1 MAESTQSFY
10 LLDER
15 IQRFI
20 WNEKWTELHDI
31 QELAIP
37 EIIPGNHDVIL
48 AAATAAGK
56 TEAAFF
62 PILTKMLEDE
72 QNLGLTIYI
81 SPLKALINDQF
92 GRLTQLCEDLEV
104 PVWPWHGDISS
115 SLKIRFLKKPHG
127 ILLITPESLEA
138 TLCNRGSSVSHI
150 FHDLKYFVV
159 DELHSF
165 IGSERGKQLQMLMH
179 RIEYEI
185 GHQIPRIGLSATLG
199 DMKLAAEF
207 LRPGS
212 GEKVTLLES
221 KISSTHLKISVKGYI
236 AVNSEDNDIEPLA
249 YNEIAQ
255 ELFKSLRGS
264 NNLIFPN
271 SRKEVERYTHLLTS
285 LCSHFRVPNEFW
297 PHHGSLSKE
306 IRAETEMALKRKD
319 VPANAICT
327 NTLELGIDIGAVK
340 SIAQIDPPFS
350 VASLRQRLGRSGRR
364 KGEPSILRGFC
375 IEDELNKNAS
385 LPSLLRLKTIEMTAI
400 ITLLL
405 ERWCEPPA
413 VKGMHLSTLIQ
424 QLLSLIAQK
433 GGITASEA
441 YKLLCS
447 DNAPFSCVDKNFF
460 IALLR
465 HLASKDVLMQE
476 SSGLL
481 LHGKIGEEIVNHY
494 TFYAAFSADEEFR
507 IVTSGKTLGSLPVS
521 QMLIAGQRILFAG
534 KTWLVEEISEQEKTI
549 FVIPTK
555 GGVPPLFTGGCG
567 RVHSRVRTRMREI
580 LESDNVIS
588 FLNPSA
594 QRLVEEGRHYY
605 HQQELNSQ
613 IILKQGSQT
622 VLFTWLGDEVNE
634 TIASL
639 LLYHGLTANAID
651 IGVEIQ
657 QQNLTVE
664 TLKEILSEI
673 ASVEP
678 PSIKELLAEAK
689 NLEREKWD
697 SLLSPELLY
706 QNYAS
711 QYLNMDE
718 SYRWLKCHF

>member
-319 VPANAICT
+319 VPTNAICT

>member
-72 QNLGLTIYI
+72 KNLGLTIYI

-138 TLCNRGSSVSHI
+138 TLCNRGSSVSAI
-150 FHDLKYFVV
+150 FHNLKYFVV

-271 SRKEVERYTHLLTS
+271 SRKEVERYTHLLTG

-297 PHHGSLSKE
+297 PHHGSLSRE
-306 IRAETEMALKRKD
+306 IRAETEAALKRKD

-340 SIAQIDPPFS
+340 SIAQIGPPFS

-385 LPSLLRLKTIEMTAI
+385 LPSLLRLKTIEMIAI
-400 ITLLL
+400 ISLLL

-465 HLASKDVLMQE
+465 HLASKDILMQE

-494 TFYAAFSADEEFR
+494 TFYAAFNADEEFR

-567 RVHSRVRTRMREI
+567 RVHSRVRTRMHEI

-605 HQQELNSQ
+605 HQQELSSQ
-613 IILKQGSQT
+613 IIFKQGPQT